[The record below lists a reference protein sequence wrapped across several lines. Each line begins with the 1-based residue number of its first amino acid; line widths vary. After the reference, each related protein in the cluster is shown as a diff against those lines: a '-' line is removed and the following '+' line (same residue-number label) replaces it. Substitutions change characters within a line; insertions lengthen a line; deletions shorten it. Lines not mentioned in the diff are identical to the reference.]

1 MARPEE
7 DAGPAAG
14 RQTRLKLRIVAG
26 ELGGR
31 VIVVPSK
38 PGLRATSERVRE
50 AWFSALG
57 PRLHGARVVDLYAG
71 SGALGIEALSR
82 GASGVEFVES
92 DRRLA
97 EALLA
102 NLETLDIGRRARVCR
117 GDVMERLDRVPL
129 STWDVAL
136 ADPPYRMGLAG
147 RLAHRFRGRPFA
159 AVLCVEH
166 EPGAL
171 AGVRGI
177 AWSRRYGDTELTFL
191 AADRVGSESEADQ

>member
-1 MARPEE
+1 MAGTEADGGPP
-7 DAGPAAG
+7 AGCQAG
-14 RQTRLKLRIVAG
+14 LKLRIVAG

-31 VIVVPSK
+31 VITVPAR
-38 PGLRATSERVRE
+38 PGLRATGERVRE

-57 PRLHGARVVDLYAG
+57 TRLRDAAVADLYAG

-82 GASGVEFVES
+82 GASRVDFVES
-92 DRRLA
+92 DPRLVEALRSNLEDLGLGARAQVWQDDVMRRL
-97 EALLA
+97 
-102 NLETLDIGRRARVCR
+102 
-117 GDVMERLDRVPL
+117 ERIPL
-129 STWDVAL
+129 PVWDVAL

-147 RLAHRFRGRPFA
+147 RLALRFGERPFA

-171 AGVRGI
+171 QGTPGI

-191 AADRVGSESEADQ
+191 AADRVGSESETDL